1 MRTHKS
7 IARVR
12 NTVGITRRAFAWR
25 AWMLVTLS
33 MAIIVPATTA
43 KAASAIEYAI
53 KGTYLFKFGAFVE
66 WPKTVFSSPE
76 SPLVIGILG
85 EDPFGSDL
93 DQSLKNQTVEGRQVV
108 LVRLKRVEQARD
120 VHILFIGYD
129 TVQPRESILAD
140 LRGRS
145 VLTVTDKSGQ
155 HGGIITF
162 LLRDNKVRF
171 EIDLNAADQAGLKI
185 SSKLINLA
193 VTANK

>member
-1 MRTHKS
+1 MRTYKS
-7 IARVR
+7 TARLR
-12 NTVGITRRAFAWR
+12 NTVGVTRRAFVWR
-25 AWMLVTLS
+25 AWMLATLL
-33 MAIIVPATTA
+33 MAMVVPATTV

-66 WPKTVFSSPE
+66 WPKTVFASAE

-108 LVRLKRVEQARD
+108 LMRFKRVEQARD
-120 VHILFIGYD
+120 AQILFIGHD
-129 TVQPRESILAD
+129 TLQPRENILAD

-145 VLTVTDKSGQ
+145 VLTVTDKSSQ
-155 HGGIITF
+155 RGGIITF

-171 EIDLNAADQAGLKI
+171 EIDVNAADQAGLKI

-193 VTANK
+193 VAANK